1 MKTASFFLSPG
12 AVLAVVCFGA
22 GGLAQAAGTLTAQQ
36 TVKAQISPTCTIAL
50 VNGMVFGTLIATSAL
65 AVAQADATGSVTT
78 TCPIGTSYTLGM
90 DAGSNYSGGR
100 RMANGSGQYLTYSVY
115 PSAAR
120 TTPLGSS
127 VSASF
132 TGNGAA
138 QAFYTYGRVTA
149 QTAGGFGNFT
159 DTLTFTVT
167 Y

>member
-1 MKTASFFLSPG
+1 
-12 AVLAVVCFGA
+12 
-22 GGLAQAAGTLTAQQ
+22 
-36 TVKAQISPTCTIAL
+36 
-50 VNGMVFGTLIATSAL
+50 
-65 AVAQADATGSVTT
+65 
-78 TCPIGTSYTLGM
+78 
-90 DAGSNYSGGR
+90 
-100 RMANGSGQYLTYSVY
+100 MANGSGQYLTYGVY
-115 PSAAR
+115 PSSAR

-138 QAFYTYGRVTA
+138 QAFYAYGRVPA